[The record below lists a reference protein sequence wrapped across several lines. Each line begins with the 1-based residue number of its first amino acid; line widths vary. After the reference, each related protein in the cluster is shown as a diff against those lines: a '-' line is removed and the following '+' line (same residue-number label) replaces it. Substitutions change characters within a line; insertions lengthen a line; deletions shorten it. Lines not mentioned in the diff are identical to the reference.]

1 MKDDMRDQ
9 RDVSVIVPAKNEKAS
24 IERVV
29 SQIARAVPQAEIL
42 VVDDGSDDGTGEL
55 ARDAGARVI
64 RHPYSKGNGAAIKT
78 GARNAKGRVLVFMDA
93 DGQHNA
99 EDIESLLKQIR
110 DGYDLSVGAR
120 NKGSQASVGRGMANG
135 FYNSLASYMTGQKI
149 RDLTSGFRAARAD
162 KFREF
167 LSLLPNGFSY
177 PTTSTMAFFR
187 AGYSVGYVPIDVRK
201 REGKSHIN
209 IARDGLR
216 FLLII
221 FKIGIL
227 YSPLKVF
234 VPVAAALFMIGLG
247 YYGYTYTYFGRFTNM
262 SGLLFTTSVVVFLMG
277 LVSEQVTQIMYQSTN
292 SSGVTS
298 PAVLSVD
305 LDENSR

>member
-1 MKDDMRDQ
+1 MKDDTLDQ
-9 RDVSVIVPAKNEKAS
+9 ISVSVVVPAKNEKAS

-55 ARDAGARVI
+55 ARGAGARVI

-110 DGYDLSVGAR
+110 EGYDLSVGAR
-120 NKGSQASVGRGMANG
+120 NKGSQASIGRRLANN

-149 RDLTSGFRAARAD
+149 RDLTSGFRAVRAER
-162 KFREF
+162 FREF

-187 AGYSVGYVPIDVRK
+187 AGYSVAFVPISIAK
-201 REGKSHIN
+201 REGKSHIR
-209 IARDGLR
+209 IFHDGIR
-216 FLLII
+216 FLIII

-227 YSPLKVF
+227 YSPLKIFFPFSLVIF
-234 VPVAAALFMIGLG
+234 FIGMA
-247 YYGYTYTYFGRFTNM
+247 YYGFTFYNSERFTNM
-262 SGLLFTTSVVVFLMG
+262 SALLMSTSVIVFLMG
-277 LVSEQVTQIMYQSTN
+277 LISEQITQLMYKESDKN
-292 SSGVTS
+292 V
-298 PAVLSVD
+298 AD
-305 LDENSR
+305 DN